1 MRKVKYQ
8 SQDWENYIFML
19 QKYVKCSSPSCYLS
33 ADCFWFPLFWF
44 IRTTGEICQIINNP
58 YYLFSIFWNVALQ
71 PVLKIV
77 LPTWAVRPPPL
88 STLLKPAS
96 NSIKPPCCIFN
107 SAATSCW
114 ESVLTG
120 PEDPRGLRRPRICR
134 SSRNLPGRVD
144 KAPSHSAASE
154 RNSPARGNYRG
165 ASGARWSAGRD
176 NLCGGKVNKM
186 EAERQ
191 THSEQNKPPQ
201 IHSASNSIS
210 SVLQVERSDLI
221 TDNPAGRSR

>member
-1 MRKVKYQ
+1 MSCKT
-8 SQDWENYIFML
+8 
-19 QKYVKCSSPSCYLS
+19 SSP
-33 ADCFWFPLFWF
+33 
-44 IRTTGEICQIINNP
+44 
-58 YYLFSIFWNVALQ
+58 
-71 PVLKIV
+71 
-77 LPTWAVRPPPL
+77 

-201 IHSASNSIS
+201 IHSASNLIS